1 MNYVVLFIFTFSMAF
16 MVAGFT
22 AYLTWQSVCM
32 AISVLALV
40 LTCIFFAILATPNMA
55 KAAMGVMIGI
65 FAAVMLELIVTIPM
79 LIAGAF

>member
-1 MNYVVLFIFTFSMAF
+1 
-16 MVAGFT
+16 
-22 AYLTWQSVCM
+22 M

-40 LTCIFFAILATPNMA
+40 LSCIFFAVLATPNMA

-65 FAAVMLELIVTIPM
+65 FAAVMLELIITIPM